1 MKNLLI
7 TTLMAGYLVFLVG
20 CAGDK
25 RIIFVTNTQVGA
37 RVGVDSRQIPEIVVG
52 YNRQEAALVP
62 IYLGGDEKGNG
73 TFNPEYASLIED
85 ARKRV
90 VEARDANYDA
100 TSWPATGKKNVADV
114 QADLQQLADDAAK
127 NKSSSLLLTKA
138 RDEAKRLAGS
148 ATAPKS
154 SDYSKLLGYIDA
166 ELRRPYAA
174 VQFDKEA
181 KALGRYNSKTGD
193 RVDALSVIGTFS
205 GSGTGTSGGGQ
216 AQAKGSIAQYF
227 ATGMAAQLLAQEGGA
242 AAISSSPNAKSASV
256 ALNDSLV
263 NQIVVQQMA
272 SQMISEIEQVMAA
285 VTKDGNVDR
294 ASLEK
299 LLKDPDTGAVLPGT
313 DGWPDRFG
321 GKPAAQLK
329 QELTVASNHLVPTLV
344 KRIPK

>member
-1 MKNLLI
+1 VKNLIFAIL
-7 TTLMAGYLVFLVG
+7 TFGHAVFFAG

-37 RVGVDSRQIPEIVVG
+37 RIGVDSRQIPEIVVG

-73 TFNPEYASLIED
+73 TFNPEYASLIDD

-90 VEARDANYDA
+90 VEARDANYDD
-100 TSWPATGKKNVADV
+100 TKWKTGGGQKNVADV
-114 QADLQQLADDAAK
+114 QADLQQIVDNASK

-138 RDEAKRLAGS
+138 RDEAKRLAGL
-148 ATAPKS
+148 ATVPKPS
-154 SDYSKLLGYIDA
+154 EYSKLLGYIDA

-205 GSGTGTSGGGQ
+205 GSGTGTTGGGQ

-227 ATGMAAQLLAQEGGA
+227 ATGMAAQLLAEKGGA
-242 AAISSSPNAKSASV
+242 AAVSSAPNAESA
-256 ALNDSLV
+256 
-263 NQIVVQQMA
+263 NQ
-272 SQMISEIEQVMAA
+272 
-285 VTKDGNVDR
+285 
-294 ASLEK
+294 
-299 LLKDPDTGAVLPGT
+299 DPDVGTAVENWKLAQPSKQKTILDHVAPGGTFDKTKLDALIKGTIYEAEVKNVSDTAAFKKALDDSFSMADDLYLKLP
-313 DGWPDRFG
+313 
-321 GKPAAQLK
+321 K
-329 QELTVASNHLVPTLV
+329 
-344 KRIPK
+344 

>member
-7 TTLMAGYLVFLVG
+7 TTLMAGYLVFLAG

-90 VEARDANYDA
+90 VEAREANYDA
-100 TSWPATGKKNVADV
+100 TTWPATGKKNVADV
-114 QADLQQLADDAAK
+114 QADLQQLVDDAAK

-138 RDEAKRLAGS
+138 RDEAKRLAGF
-148 ATAPKS
+148 ATAPNS

-227 ATGMAAQLLAQEGGA
+227 ATGMAAQLLAEMGGA
-242 AAISSSPNAKSASV
+242 AAISSSPNAKSAAE
-256 ALNDSLV
+256 ALSEAKV
-263 NQIVVQQMA
+263 KVKIEE
-272 SQMISEIEQVMAA
+272 MIAEIDQVMKAT
-285 VTKDGNVDR
+285 TKDGKVDK

-299 LLKDPDTGAVLPGT
+299 LIKDPDSSNVLPGT
-313 DGWPDRFG
+313 EGWPARFD
-321 GKPAAQLK
+321 GKPADDLR
-329 QELTVASNHLVPTLV
+329 QELTVTSNHLVPILA
-344 KRIPK
+344 KRASR

>member
-1 MKNLLI
+1 MKNLIFAIL
-7 TTLMAGYLVFLVG
+7 TFGHAVFFAG

-25 RIIFVTNTQVGA
+25 RIIFVTSTQIGA

-73 TFNPEYASLIED
+73 TFNPEYASLIEY

-90 VEARDANYDA
+90 VEARDANYDD
-100 TSWPATGKKNVADV
+100 TKWKTERGQENVADV
-114 QADLQQLADDAAK
+114 QADLQQIVDNASK

-138 RDEAKRLAGS
+138 RDEAKRLAGL
-148 ATAPKS
+148 ATAPKA

-205 GSGTGTSGGGQ
+205 GSGTGTSGRGQ

-227 ATGMAAQLLAQEGGA
+227 ATGMAAQLLAEKGGA
-242 AAISSSPNAKSASV
+242 AAISSAPNAINVSGDSSV
-256 ALNDSLV
+256 VTAFKNLNLA
-263 NQIVVQQMA
+263 QP
-272 SQMISEIEQVMAA
+272 
-285 VTKDGNVDR
+285 TKQKAILDYVAPGGTFDKT
-294 ASLEK
+294 K
-299 LLKDPDTGAVLPGT
+299 LD
-313 DGWPDRFG
+313 
-321 GKPAAQLK
+321 
-329 QELTVASNHLVPTLV
+329 TLV
-344 KRIPK
+344 KGTIYEDQVKNVADAAALRKALADSFSMADDLYPNLPK